1 MDYISTLFPF
11 YLFTT
16 SNEDKKI
23 LDKEY
28 LSAILIQCSYRMY
41 KNRKEYKYKIEQIKK
56 IQLWYRKNKN
66 KGKNEL
72 DNTSNSIKKKCKN
85 KKNKKKNFKNKNR
98 RF

>member
-41 KNRKEYKYKIEQIKK
+41 KCRKEYKYKIEQIKK
-56 IQLWYRKNKN
+56 IQLWYRNKKN
-66 KGKNEL
+66 KGKKEL
-72 DNTSNSIKKKCKN
+72 DIKPNSIKKKCKN
-85 KKNKKKNFKNKNR
+85 KKNKNFKNKRR